1 MRVLCIDT
9 SGPTC
14 SVAIMQEE
22 ALLYEATVLN
32 KRTHSV
38 NLMPMVDEA
47 ISKSGCE
54 LSSIDIFAAVVGP
67 GSFTGIRIGV
77 SAVKGLSFGANK
89 LCIGVNALEALAYGV
104 MPSNKIICPLRDAR
118 NKQVYA
124 AAFQNGEQV
133 IEQQAIALSDFLHR
147 LNAFNGDC
155 LFVGDGA
162 LINKQE
168 IIGELKEKAFF
179 APPQLNILRASSAA
193 SIALKNKE
201 NAHDPKQLTP
211 LYLRLPQAER
221 MRLEK
226 NK

>member
-38 NLMPMVDEA
+38 NLMPMVDDA

-54 LSSIDIFAAVVGP
+54 ISSIDVFAAVVGP

-89 LCIGVNALEALAYGV
+89 PCIGINALEAIAYGV
-104 MPSNKIICPLRDAR
+104 MPSNKIICPIRDAR

-124 AAFQNGEQV
+124 AAFQKGKQVVEQR
-133 IEQQAIALSDFLHR
+133 AIALSDFL
-147 LNAFNGDC
+147 NKFKDFNGDC

-162 LINKQE
+162 NVNKQE
-168 IIGELKEKAFF
+168 IIGELKEKAHF
-179 APPQLNILRASSAA
+179 APPHLNILRASSAA
-193 SIALKNKE
+193 YIALKNIE
-201 NAHDPKQLTP
+201 NAHEPKELIP

-221 MRLEK
+221 MRLAK